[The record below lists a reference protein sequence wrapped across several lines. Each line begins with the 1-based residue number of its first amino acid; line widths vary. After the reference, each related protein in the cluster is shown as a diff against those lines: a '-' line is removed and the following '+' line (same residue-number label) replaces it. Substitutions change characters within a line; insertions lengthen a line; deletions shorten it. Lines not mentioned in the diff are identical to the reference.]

1 MLYLWGSYWNPEA
14 ELPNT
19 AIPSAHT
26 TGGKEEEFRAKPRFP
41 SLISCQ
47 DLPCVKNQRVWEFV
61 GAAHSLG
68 TKDEEVKG
76 DC

>member
-1 MLYLWGSYWNPEA
+1 MLYLWDNYWNPEA

-47 DLPCVKNQRVWEFV
+47 DLP
-61 GAAHSLG
+61 
-68 TKDEEVKG
+68 
-76 DC
+76 